1 LIAEQVFVLNTGVP
15 TMDPSTPVVDYPSFG
30 SALNHV
36 LSTIPKWIHLLRIS
50 MNDWL
55 NSLQCLG
62 LVENAAIVRDPRKKQ
77 KLNAAP
83 VSSGSHIAAL
93 V

>member
-1 LIAEQVFVLNTGVP
+1 MIN
-15 TMDPSTPVVDYPSFG
+15 
-30 SALNHV
+30 
-36 LSTIPKWIHLLRIS
+36 
-50 MNDWL
+50 WL

-62 LVENAAIVRDPRKKQ
+62 LGENAAIVRDPRKKQ

-93 V
+93 AYRQVTRL

>member
-1 LIAEQVFVLNTGVP
+1 
-15 TMDPSTPVVDYPSFG
+15 
-30 SALNHV
+30 
-36 LSTIPKWIHLLRIS
+36 
-50 MNDWL
+50 MNNWL

-62 LVENAAIVRDPRKKQ
+62 LVQNEAIVGDPRKKQ

-93 V
+93 AYRQATRL

>member
-1 LIAEQVFVLNTGVP
+1 
-15 TMDPSTPVVDYPSFG
+15 
-30 SALNHV
+30 
-36 LSTIPKWIHLLRIS
+36 
-50 MNDWL
+50 MNNWL

-62 LVENAAIVRDPRKKQ
+62 LVENAAIVRGPRKKQ

-93 V
+93 AYRQATRL

>member
-1 LIAEQVFVLNTGVP
+1 
-15 TMDPSTPVVDYPSFG
+15 
-30 SALNHV
+30 
-36 LSTIPKWIHLLRIS
+36 
-50 MNDWL
+50 MNNWL

-62 LVENAAIVRDPRKKQ
+62 LVKNATIVRDPREKQ

-93 V
+93 AYRQATRL

>member
-1 LIAEQVFVLNTGVP
+1 
-15 TMDPSTPVVDYPSFG
+15 
-30 SALNHV
+30 
-36 LSTIPKWIHLLRIS
+36 

-55 NSLQCLG
+55 NSLQCLR
-62 LVENAAIVRDPRKKQ
+62 LVENAAIIRDPRKKQ